1 MRVLAIDTH
10 LGLDHVWRLASDGN
24 IVYYFQATLN
34 AYPKITDFIT
44 GYGFHEN
51 LILINDFGEYL
62 DKVDLIVILD
72 NILPNFANK
81 LREKGKKVFAP
92 SPVLSLL
99 ENDRVFMYKKMQE
112 LGIKVPETEIVYG
125 IENLIKFIK
134 KHEDGKTKF
143 WIKINKIRGNI
154 ETFFVKNHFEIYTYL
169 SQAGLGVFVDDLVFL
184 VQYDCDGIEV
194 GADALI
200 SPNHIYLPISFT
212 IEKKGKGNFAT
223 WIFKDDI
230 EKAKLNKNDM
240 YSKLI
245 YEIYNFYEKLH
256 DLVKEDNYY
265 CYLCF
270 EGFFNGRDLKII
282 DITPRF
288 PYPVSSLY
296 PRFINNY
303 SEVLYKV
310 ACGEYIELGVDKEN
324 SKMLEITGYTSE
336 TNTWRPIHIK
346 NDKFIS
352 IKNDGLGFR
361 KAVKYNN
368 TYWFVPDDGVVF
380 TINVKGKDLNHLKLK
395 GLEILDNI
403 MCYSVDCDLNFIDE
417 IEKEIKD
424 YNLIFR

>member
-1 MRVLAIDTH
+1 MKVLVIDTH
-10 LGLDHVWRLASDGN
+10 LGLDHAWRLASDNN

-34 AYPKITDFIT
+34 PYPKITDFIT

-51 LILINDFGEYL
+51 LILVSDFGEYL
-62 DKVDLIVILD
+62 DKVDLIVITD
-72 NILPNFANK
+72 NILPGFANK
-81 LREKGKKVFAP
+81 LRENGKKVFAP

-99 ENDRVFMYKKMQE
+99 ENDRVFMYNKLQE
-112 LGIKVPETEIVYG
+112 LGIKVPETEIIYG
-125 IENLIKFIK
+125 IENLVKFIK
-134 KHEDGKTKF
+134 KHEDGKKKF
-143 WIKINKIRGNI
+143 WIKLNKIRGNI
-154 ETFFVKNHFEIYTYL
+154 ETFFVKNHFEVYTYL
-169 SQAGLGVFVDDLVFL
+169 SHAGLGVFVDDLVFL

-212 IEKKGKGNFAT
+212 IEKKGKGNFAK
-223 WIFKDDI
+223 WIFKDEI
-230 EKAKLNKNDM
+230 EKAKLNRSDM

-245 YEIYNFYEKLH
+245 YEVYNFYEKVH
-256 DLVKEDNYY
+256 DLVKEDNYH

-270 EGFFNGRDLKII
+270 EGFFNGKDLKII

-310 ACGEYIELGVDKEN
+310 ACGEYVELDVDKEN

-336 TNTWRPIHIK
+336 TNIWRPIHVK
-346 NDKFIS
+346 DSKFVS
-352 IKNDGLGFR
+352 VKSDGIGFR

-380 TINVKGKDLNHLKLK
+380 TINVKGKDFNQLKQK
-395 GLEILDNI
+395 GLDILSNI
-403 MCYSVDCDLNFIDE
+403 ACYSVDCDLSFVDE
-417 IEKEIKD
+417 LEKEIND
-424 YNLIFR
+424 YNITL